1 MSRRG
6 RPALSQ
12 DEGDPTV
19 QVPILMPESERTS
32 LDAFLAALPMDLR
45 LPRAEWIR
53 RAIRA
58 GIATGATFR

>member
-1 MSRRG
+1 MSGRG

-12 DEGDPTV
+12 DKDDPTV
-19 QVPILMPESERTS
+19 QVPILMTASERAS
-32 LDAFLAALPMDLR
+32 LDAFLAGLPTDLR

-58 GIATGATFR
+58 GIAAGATFR

>member
-1 MSRRG
+1 MSGRG

-12 DEGDPTV
+12 DKDDPTV
-19 QVPILMPESERTS
+19 QMPILMPKSERAA
-32 LDAFLAALPMDLR
+32 LDDFLATLPTDLR

-58 GIATGATFR
+58 GITAGATFR

>member
-1 MSRRG
+1 MSGRG

-12 DEGDPTV
+12 DKDDPTV
-19 QVPILMPESERTS
+19 QVPILMTASER
-32 LDAFLAALPMDLR
+32 AALDTHLEALPTDLR

-58 GIATGATFR
+58 GISAGATFR